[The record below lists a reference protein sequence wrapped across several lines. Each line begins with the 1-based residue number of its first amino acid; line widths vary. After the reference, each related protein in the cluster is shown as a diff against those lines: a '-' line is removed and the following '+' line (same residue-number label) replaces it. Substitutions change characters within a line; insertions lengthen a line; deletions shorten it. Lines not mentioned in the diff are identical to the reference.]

1 MATTLASLLPDLLG
15 RIEENVESG
24 PVFWSL
30 VGECYPAMVQAEFE
44 AALITGVVQ
53 ASNVA
58 VTLAANTTYF
68 SIQNNTSIGIPR
80 GILAPL
86 RLKAPYSI
94 RKTTLRGLDSMYPA
108 WQRQAPGTQLIAWFP
123 LGVSSFGI
131 YPQLTAES
139 TVVMDFLQSP
149 VNEYTPYTGAEVIP
163 LQAEFTDL
171 LSKYAAA
178 YLRCKEMGAEAEE
191 GAVVFEEYLAEV
203 RELSLFQSR
212 LDALVYTAAYGA
224 QSGVNPRKIV

>member
-68 SIQNNTSIGIPR
+68 SIQNNVSIGIPK
-80 GILAPL
+80 GMLAPL

-123 LGVSSFGI
+123 LGVSTFGI

-139 TVVMDFLQSP
+139 VVVMDFLQSP

-178 YLRCKEMGAEAEE
+178 YLRSKEGGQEADEA
-191 GAVVFEEYLAEV
+191 GVVFEEYLAEV
-203 RELSLFQSR
+203 KELSLFQSR